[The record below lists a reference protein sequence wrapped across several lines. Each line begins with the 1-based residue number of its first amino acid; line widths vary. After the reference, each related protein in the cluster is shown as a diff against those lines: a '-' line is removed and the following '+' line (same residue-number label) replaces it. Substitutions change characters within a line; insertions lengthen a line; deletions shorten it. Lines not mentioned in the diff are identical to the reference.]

1 MVRESQPP
9 SAGVK
14 GSAPI
19 VQFCEG
25 TTQIRC
31 AMDAVDGRHAGA
43 SSGGRIHDKELLYRG
58 ASQDDKSPIDPTDV
72 AVASSAPAGLSG
84 EEAGHLLAQYGE
96 NAIQERRVSM
106 LRKFLL

>member
-1 MVRESQPP
+1 LCSFARAQRKSGARWTQ
-9 SAGVK
+9 STAGT
-14 GSAPI
+14 P
-19 VQFCEG
+19 
-25 TTQIRC
+25 
-31 AMDAVDGRHAGA
+31 
-43 SSGGRIHDKELLYRG
+43 SGGRIHDKELLYRG